1 MTSPGEAP
9 QQVEPDGVA
18 RADDAVLERERRATM
33 APAQAFLFA
42 ITALAVGFA
51 ALMAFLMYWVVPALA
66 S

>member
-1 MTSPGEAP
+1 VTSLGDGPDG
-9 QQVEPDGVA
+9 PDGVA
-18 RADDAVLERERRATM
+18 RTDGAAPERERPATM
-33 APAQAFLFA
+33 APAQVFLIA